1 MPTDGL
7 SDSDRERV
15 RRAADLL
22 DEALPQLG
30 LRPGVGKVKRALD
43 TLAGV
48 EGVEPV
54 DNGSEDVA
62 RMRDQLPAG
71 RRALERRA
79 EA

>member
-1 MPTDGL
+1 MPTNGL
-7 SDSDRERV
+7 PDPDRERV

-43 TLAGV
+43 TLSGV

-54 DNGSEDVA
+54 CSGSEDVA
-62 RMRDQLPAG
+62 RMRGRPSAG
-71 RRALERRA
+71 RRDPERRA